1 MYGSPVTSRGN
12 AHRTISTRLL
22 RMRGFF
28 RPSRGLQARVRRV
41 ASLTK
46 PELDSMWTL
55 FESAYAGATR
65 DAFERDLAEKHHVI
79 VLKDAG
85 RALQGFSTLLRLDVQ
100 GACVVF
106 SGDTIV
112 APGFWGQTAL
122 QRAFIWYLMTQ
133 RHARPAVP
141 VYWFLITKG
150 YRTYLLISRYFP
162 NHWPR
167 HSEPFP
173 AAEASLLDELCRN
186 KFGAAWD
193 VDSGL
198 LRYAGKDAVRLAD
211 SLAHVPKRLEADP
224 DVRFFLQKNPRWA
237 EGDEL
242 CCLARAD
249 DEFVEKTTRIFL

>member
-1 MYGSPVTSRGN
+1 MPVSSREH
-12 AHRTISTRLL
+12 AHRTVSSQLL

-28 RPSRGLQARVRRV
+28 RPSRGLRARVRRV
-41 ASLTK
+41 RSLT
-46 PELDSMWTL
+46 PAELERMWAL
-55 FESAYAGATR
+55 FETSYAGAKR
-65 DAFERDLAEKHHVI
+65 EAFERDLSEKHHVI
-79 VLKDAG
+79 VLKDVHG
-85 RALQGFSTLLRLDVQ
+85 GLQGFSTLLRLELE

-122 QRAFIWYLMTQ
+122 QRAFIWYLMAQ
-133 RHARPAVP
+133 RHAKPGRP

-167 HSEPFP
+167 HDAPFP
-173 AAEASLLDELCRN
+173 PEEGKLLDVLCRR
-186 KFGAAWD
+186 KFGEAWD
-193 VDSGL
+193 PKAGV
-198 LRYAGKDAVRLAD
+198 LRYAGKGDAVRLAAE
-211 SLAHVPKRLEADP
+211 LADVPARLHDDP
-224 DVRFFLQKNPRWA
+224 DVRFFLQANPRWA

-249 DEFVEKTTRIFL
+249 DDFVEKTTRIFL

>member
-1 MYGSPVTSRGN
+1 MPFVTSRGN
-12 AHRTISTRLL
+12 AHRTISAGLL
-22 RMRGFF
+22 RTRGFF

-41 ASLTK
+41 ASLTQT
-46 PELDSMWTL
+46 ELDAMWKL

-65 DAFERDLAEKHHVI
+65 GAFARDLSEKHHVI
-79 VLKDAG
+79 VLKDAH
-85 RALQGFSTLLRLDVQ
+85 RALQGFSTLLKIEVD
-100 GACVVF
+100 GAVVVF

-122 QRAFIWYLMTQ
+122 QRAFIWYLMAQ
-133 RHARPAVP
+133 RHARPSVP

-167 HSEPFP
+167 HDSPFP
-173 AAEASLLDELCRN
+173 AREGALVDSLCRSR
-186 KFGAAWD
+186 FGAAWD
-193 VDSGL
+193 AGAGL
-198 LRYAGKDAVRLAD
+198 LRYAGSDAVRLAD
-211 SLAHVPKRLEADP
+211 ALAHVPKRLEADP
-224 DVRFFLQKNPRWA
+224 DVRFFMQKNPRWA

-249 DEFVEKTTRIFL
+249 DEFVQKTTRIFL

>member
-1 MYGSPVTSRGN
+1 MTSRGN
-12 AHRTISTRLL
+12 AHRTISTALL
-22 RMRGFF
+22 RKRGFF

-41 ASLTK
+41 ASLTLA
-46 PELDSMWTL
+46 ELDAMWTL
-55 FESAYAGATR
+55 FHSAYAGATR
-65 DAFERDLAEKHHVI
+65 EAFTRDLSEKHHVI
-79 VLKDAG
+79 VLKDAT
-85 RALQGFSTLLRLDVQ
+85 RALQGFSTLLRLEVD
-100 GACVVF
+100 GALVVF

-133 RHARPAVP
+133 RHARPGRP

-167 HSEPFP
+167 HDAPMPGSES
-173 AAEASLLDELCRN
+173 ALLDSLCQA

-193 VDSGL
+193 ANAGL
-198 LRYAGKDAVRLAD
+198 LRYAGKDAVRLAEE
-211 SLAHVPKRLEADP
+211 LAHVPKRLEDDP
-224 DVRFFLQKNPRWA
+224 DVAFFLQKNPRWA

-249 DEFVEKTTRIFL
+249 DDFVEKTTRIFL

>member
-1 MYGSPVTSRGN
+1 VTSRGN
-12 AHRTISTRLL
+12 AHRSISTSLL
-22 RMRGFF
+22 RTRGFF

-41 ASLTK
+41 RSLTALEVK
-46 PELDSMWTL
+46 AMWTL

-65 DAFERDLAEKHHVI
+65 EAFERDLSEKHHVI
-79 VLKDAG
+79 VLKDEHG
-85 RALQGFSTLLRLDVQ
+85 ALQGFSTLLRLERE

-122 QRAFIWYLMTQ
+122 QRAFIWYLMAQ
-133 RHARPAVP
+133 RHARPSVP
-141 VYWFLITKG
+141 VYWLLITKG

-167 HSEPFP
+167 HDAPFP
-173 AAEASLLDELCRN
+173 PKEAALVDALCSA
-186 KFGAAWD
+186 KFGTAWD
-193 VDSGL
+193 PGSGL
-198 LRYAGKDAVRLAD
+198 LRYAGHEAVRLAEP
-211 SLAHVPKRLEADP
+211 LAQVPKRLEADP
-224 DVRFFLQKNPRWA
+224 DVRFFLARNPRWA

-249 DEFVEKTTRIFL
+249 DVFVEKTTRIFL

>member
-1 MYGSPVTSRGN
+1 MSSSEHV
-12 AHRTISTRLL
+12 HRTVSTRLL
-22 RMRGFF
+22 RMHGFF

-41 ASLTK
+41 ASLTGS
-46 PELDSMWTL
+46 ELERMWAL
-55 FESAYAGATR
+55 FETSYAGAKR
-65 DAFERDLAEKHHVI
+65 DVFERDLNEKHHVI
-79 VLKDAG
+79 VLKDASG
-85 RALQGFSTLLRLDVQ
+85 GLQGFSTLLKLERP

-106 SGDTIV
+106 SGDTII

-122 QRAFIWYLMTQ
+122 QRAFIWYLMAQ
-133 RHARPAVP
+133 RHAKPARP

-167 HSEPFP
+167 HDAPFP
-173 AAEASLLDELCRN
+173 ATEATLLDALCRQ

-193 VDSGL
+193 PSAGL
-198 LRYAGKDAVRLAD
+198 LRYAGQGDAVRLVDGLAD
-211 SLAHVPKRLEADP
+211 VPKRLHDDA
-224 DVRFFLQKNPRWA
+224 DVRFFLEKNPRWA

-249 DEFVEKTTRIFL
+249 DDFVEKTTRIFL